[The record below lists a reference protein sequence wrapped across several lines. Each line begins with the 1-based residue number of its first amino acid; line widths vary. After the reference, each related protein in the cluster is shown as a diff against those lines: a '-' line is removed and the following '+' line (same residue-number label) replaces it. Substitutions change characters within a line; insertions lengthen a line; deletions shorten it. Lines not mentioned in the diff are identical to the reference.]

1 MREFMKYLFLSLLL
15 SFSVT
20 AYSQDNPARYI
31 EVNGT
36 HESILPADQI
46 SFSIQLKSIQ
56 ETVEDAKNVNKQ
68 KLDNLLQQLTAIGI
82 SQTDI
87 NVSPITLGKNYIYV
101 DRQRQQKGFYVQ
113 INLSVLLQ
121 DLNLYSELTD
131 AFVLNSSIEN
141 IQSSYKISDYEH
153 QHQLAYEKAL
163 ESAKTKASYMA
174 KVYEMSLGE
183 VLEIEENSSWSS
195 YSNPFNSVTTENS
208 QEENDFG
215 KVTIRRSVRVKFTL
229 N

>member
-1 MREFMKYLFLSLLL
+1 MRELMKYLFLCFLLT
-15 SFSVT
+15 FSVT
-20 AYSQDNPARYI
+20 TYSQVRYI

-36 HESILPADQI
+36 YESVLPADRV
-46 SFSIQLKSIQ
+46 SFSIQLKTVQ
-56 ETVEDAKNVNKQ
+56 ETVEEAKNVNTQ
-68 KLDNLLQQLTAIGI
+68 KLDNLLKQLTDIGI

-87 NVSPITLGKNYIYV
+87 NVSPITLGKNYTYV
-101 DRQRQQKGFYVQ
+101 NNQRQQEGFYVQ
-113 INLSVLLQ
+113 VNLSVLLQ
-121 DLNLYSELTD
+121 DLNLYTELTD
-131 AFVLNSSIEN
+131 AFVLNNSIEK

-163 ESAKTKASYMA
+163 QLAKTKASYMA

-195 YSNPFNSVTTENS
+195 YSIPFNSVTIENS
-208 QEENDFG
+208 KEENDFG
-215 KVTIRRSVRVKFTL
+215 KVTIRRSVRVKFIL

>member
-1 MREFMKYLFLSLLL
+1 MKYLFLCFLL

-20 AYSQDNPARYI
+20 TYSQVRYI

-36 HESILPADQI
+36 HESVLPADQV
-46 SFSIQLKSIQ
+46 SFSIKLKSVQ
-56 ETVEDAKNVNKQ
+56 ETVEKAKNVTNQ
-68 KLDNLLQQLTAIGI
+68 KLDILLQQLTAIGI

-87 NVSPITLGKNYIYV
+87 NVSPITLGKNYTYV
-101 DRQRQQKGFYVQ
+101 NNQRQQEGFYVQ
-113 INLSVLLQ
+113 VNLSVLLQ

-141 IQSSYKISDYEH
+141 IQSSYNISDYEY

-163 ESAKTKASYMA
+163 ESAKSKATYMA

-183 VLEIEENSSWSS
+183 VLEIEENPSWST
-195 YSNPFNSVTTENS
+195 YSNPFNSVTRDRS
-208 QEENDFG
+208 REEDELG

>member
-1 MREFMKYLFLSLLL
+1 MKYLFLCFLLT
-15 SFSVT
+15 FSVT
-20 AYSQDNPARYI
+20 TYSQVRYI

-36 HESILPADQI
+36 YESVLPADRV
-46 SFSIQLKSIQ
+46 SFSIQLKTVL
-56 ETVEDAKNVNKQ
+56 ETVEEAKNVNTQ
-68 KLDNLLQQLTAIGI
+68 KLDNLLKQLTDIGI

-87 NVSPITLGKNYIYV
+87 NVSPITIGKNYTYV
-101 DRQRQQKGFYVQ
+101 NNQRQQEGFYVQ
-113 INLSVLLQ
+113 VNLSVLLQ
-121 DLNLYSELTD
+121 DLNLYTELTD
-131 AFVLNSSIEN
+131 AFVLNNSIEK

-163 ESAKTKASYMA
+163 QLAKTKASYMA

-195 YSNPFNSVTTENS
+195 YSIPFNSVTTENS
-208 QEENDFG
+208 KEENDFG
-215 KVTIRRSVRVKFTL
+215 KVTIRRSVRVKFIL